1 MPIYVLFL
9 NISKEDLLDLVRR
22 CTKRNAP
29 CSVLKLDSFYDNKKE
44 KFRRL
49 KVEEQSLLAGN
60 L

>member
-1 MPIYVLFL
+1 M
-9 NISKEDLLDLVRR
+9 SKEDLLNLVRR

-29 CSVLKLDSFYDNKKE
+29 CSVLKLASFYDNKKE